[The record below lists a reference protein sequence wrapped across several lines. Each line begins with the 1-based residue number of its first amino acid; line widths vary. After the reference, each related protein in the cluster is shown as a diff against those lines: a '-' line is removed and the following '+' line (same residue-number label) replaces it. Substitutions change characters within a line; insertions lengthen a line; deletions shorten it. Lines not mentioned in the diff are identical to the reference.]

1 MKICIVGAGGLG
13 GFFGGWLAAS
23 GVDVTFIAR
32 GDHLAAICSKG
43 LDVRSELGNKRI
55 SRVNAV
61 DDPQLLE
68 VMDVLIFT
76 VKSYDLAE
84 AAAKC
89 RSLVGPDTLIVS
101 LLNGITWVEELKT
114 IFPDAHLAAGV
125 TMVPSNIVSPGVI
138 EHKGR
143 NTTITLG
150 AFETA
155 SVDRVEA
162 LRDAF
167 VHAGIDAQ
175 IDDNIE
181 TTVWTKFVAWS
192 AGAGVTSL
200 SRQPY
205 GVVQRDLALKQM
217 FVAAA
222 TEAVAVA
229 KATGISL
236 AGNLVSELTAVIESM
251 PPASKSSTLVDL
263 ENGKRLELAAGVGT
277 VVRLGCEQGID
288 TPICAT
294 IAAALGPF
302 TEGQ

>member
-23 GVDVTFIAR
+23 GEDVTFIAR
-32 GDHLAAICSKG
+32 GGHLAAMRSKG
-43 LDVRSELGNKRI
+43 LEVRSELGDKRI

-61 DDPQLLE
+61 DDVQSLE
-68 VMDVLIFT
+68 VMDVVIFT
-76 VKSYDLAE
+76 VKSYDLAK

-101 LLNGITWVEELKT
+101 LLNGIGWVDELKA
-114 IFPDAHLAAGV
+114 IFPSAHLAAGV
-125 TMVPSNIVSPGVI
+125 TMVPSNIISPGVI
-138 EHKGR
+138 EHKGC
-143 NTTITLG
+143 NKTITLG

-162 LRDAF
+162 LRDTF

-205 GVVQRDLALKQM
+205 GVVQRDPALKQM
-217 FVAAA
+217 FVTAA
-222 TEAVAVA
+222 TEAVVVA
-229 KATGISL
+229 QAMGISL
-236 AGNLVSELTAVIESM
+236 ADNLVSKLTAVIESM

-277 VVRLGCEQGID
+277 VVRLGREQGID
-288 TPICAT
+288 TPVCAT
-294 IAAALGPF
+294 IDAALGPF
-302 TEGQ
+302 VEGR

>member
-1 MKICIVGAGGLG
+1 MKICIMGAGGLG

-23 GVDVTFIAR
+23 GEDVTFIAR
-32 GDHLAAICSKG
+32 GDHLAAMRSKG

-55 SRVNAV
+55 PRVNAV

-84 AAAKC
+84 AAEKC
-89 RSLVGPDTLIVS
+89 RHLVGPGTLVVS
-101 LLNGITWVEELKT
+101 LLNGIGWVEELKA
-114 IFPDAHLAAGV
+114 IFPGAHLAAGV
-125 TMVPSNIVSPGVI
+125 TMVPSNIFSPGVI

-143 NTTITLG
+143 DKTITLG

-155 SVDRVEA
+155 SVGRVEA
-162 LRDAF
+162 LRDVF

-181 TTVWTKFVAWS
+181 ITVWTKFVAWS

-205 GVVQRDLALKQM
+205 GVVQSDSALKQM
-217 FVAAA
+217 FVAAT

-229 KATGISL
+229 KATGIPL
-236 AGNLVSELTAVIESM
+236 ADNLVSELTAVIASM

-277 VVRLGCEQGID
+277 VVRLGRQQGID
-288 TPICAT
+288 TPVCAT
-294 IAAALGPF
+294 IDAALGPF
-302 TEGQ
+302 AEGR

>member
-13 GFFGGWLAAS
+13 GFFGGWLAVS
-23 GVDVTFIAR
+23 GMDVTFIAR
-32 GDHLAAICSKG
+32 GDHLTAICSKG

-68 VMDVLIFT
+68 VMDVLVFT

-200 SRQPY
+200 SRQSY
-205 GVVQRDLALKQM
+205 GVVQRDPALKQM

-222 TEAVAVA
+222 AEAVAVA
-229 KATGISL
+229 QATGISL
-236 AGNLVSELTAVIESM
+236 ADNLVSKLTAVIEAM

-277 VVRLGCEQGID
+277 VVRLGREQGID
-288 TPICAT
+288 TPVCAT
-294 IAAALGPF
+294 IDAALGPF
-302 TEGQ
+302 VEGR

>member
-1 MKICIVGAGGLG
+1 MKICIIGAGGLG
-13 GFFGGWLAAS
+13 GFFGGWLVAS
-23 GVDVTFIAR
+23 GEDVTFIAR
-32 GDHLAAICSKG
+32 GDHLAAMRSSG
-43 LDVRSELGNKRI
+43 LDVRSELGNKRM
-55 SRVNAV
+55 SRVNVV
-61 DDPQLLE
+61 DDPQSLE
-68 VMDVLIFT
+68 VTDVLIFT

-101 LLNGITWVEELKT
+101 LLNGIGWMEELKA

-143 NTTITLG
+143 DKTIALG
-150 AFETA
+150 AFEAA
-155 SVDRVEA
+155 SIGRVEA

-205 GVVQRDLALKQM
+205 GVVQSDPALKQM
-217 FVAAA
+217 FVTAA

-229 KATGISL
+229 QATGISL
-236 AGNLVSELTAVIESM
+236 ADNLVSKLTAVIESM

-263 ENGKRLELAAGVGT
+263 ESGKRLELAAGVGA
-277 VVRLGCEQGID
+277 VVRLGREQGID
-288 TPICAT
+288 TPVCAT
-294 IAAALGPF
+294 VAAALGPF
-302 TEGQ
+302 VEGS